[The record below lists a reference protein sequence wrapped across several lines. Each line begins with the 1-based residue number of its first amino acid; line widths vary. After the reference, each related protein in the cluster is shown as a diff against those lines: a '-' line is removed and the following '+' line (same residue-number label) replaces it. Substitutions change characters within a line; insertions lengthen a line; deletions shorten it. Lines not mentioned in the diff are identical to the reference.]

1 MAQRPRTECAGSG
14 GRRRAIPLLLLLA
27 VIWLV
32 VYQGGGARAASSDIG
47 IGTSSYTAT
56 ADARLVAADVT
67 TAPPILFDP
76 LFDGGAS
83 VAQAQIDSLGG
94 TSAFAADPY
103 PSSTVLGVPGL
114 LASNGFPSGTLPPY
128 PLVVNSD
135 ATKPTDQRQAGTV
148 VLQAQS
154 QQGSS
159 SGKVTNGA
167 AGAQSTTIAD
177 PTNDMVRAHA
187 EAVLSS
193 LQLSSTLTLNGVHSL
208 AEATKPAS
216 GTLQRTASFE
226 VSSLTILGQRVA
238 LTGTGLSLLGSDVPL
253 ANQNALLA
261 PLLHALA
268 GRGTTLEFIPPTE
281 VPDGVTSAGLR
292 ITTVQTPPPQA
303 ASGLQSV
310 KVQVTVGRASA
321 FVTNAAL
328 PAAGGDVG
336 TAPSAPDALGA
347 AGPSSLPT
355 ASSVD
360 ASTLGSGSA
369 VPAAVPS
376 RGAGGPTDISSSQS
390 SAFVA
395 PNISLG
401 SLYPVL
407 IIAGALGVAVVT
419 VIRQLGVRQP

>member
-1 MAQRPRTECAGSG
+1 
-14 GRRRAIPLLLLLA
+14 LLP

-32 VYQGGGARAASSDIG
+32 VYQGGGAGAASSDIG
-47 IGTSSYTAT
+47 SAASSYTAA

-103 PSSTVLGVPGL
+103 PSSTALGRPGL
-114 LASNGFPSGTLPPY
+114 LASNGFPSGTPPY

-159 SGKVTNGA
+159 SAKVTDGA
-167 AGAQSTTIAD
+167 AGAQSMTIAD
-177 PTNDMVRAHA
+177 PTNGTVRARA

-193 LQLSSTLTLNGVHSL
+193 LQLSSTLTLNGVRSL
-208 AEATKPAS
+208 AEVTKNPS
-216 GTLQRTASFE
+216 GALQRTASFE

-238 LTGTGLSLLGSDVPL
+238 LTGTGLSLLGNDVPL

-261 PLLHALA
+261 SLLRALA
-268 GRGTTLEFIPPTE
+268 DRGTTLEFIPPTE

-292 ITTVQTPPPQA
+292 ITTAQTPPPQA

-328 PAAGGDVG
+328 PSVGSDVG
-336 TAPSAPDALGA
+336 TAPSAPDGLGA
-347 AGPSSLPT
+347 AAPSSLPA

-360 ASTLGSGSA
+360 ASTLGSSSA
-369 VPAAVPS
+369 VPATTPF
-376 RGAGGPTDISSSQS
+376 RGGGAATDISSSQN
-390 SAFVA
+390 SAFIATDV
-395 PNISLG
+395 SLG

-407 IIAGALGVAVVT
+407 ITAGLIGVAVVT